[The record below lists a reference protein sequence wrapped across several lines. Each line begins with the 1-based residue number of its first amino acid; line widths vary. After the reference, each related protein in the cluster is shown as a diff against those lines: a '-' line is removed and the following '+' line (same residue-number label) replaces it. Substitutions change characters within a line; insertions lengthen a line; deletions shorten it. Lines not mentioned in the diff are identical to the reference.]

1 MDNKT
6 KAKSGN
12 TAVLIICSIIFIIL
26 WFVQGRMNARENPEV
41 KAIIDYL
48 LDRSKTLDVNLDGAI
63 GPLRGMSR
71 GGSSISGLIA
81 QMQVMLSAIM
91 VLTNKKRGFIT
102 AVLLNLFNL
111 GFIVFFTMI
120 ISKNFNSI
128 PGAAVSLCTL
138 IISGI
143 IYYFTQKTDKMHA
156 ELTKSYEQAIE
167 NNRIIQEKDEVLS
180 YLAYYDRL
188 TQMPNRHSF
197 MENLEER
204 VATGGDCT
212 IIYIDIDNFK
222 NINDTFGHSTGDELL
237 VEYSKKIE
245 ELCGEENFAA
255 KIGGDEYGIILRSGF
270 STNDIINFVAQLQNI
285 FAECIILRGDEF
297 SLTASY
303 GAANFPSDA
312 RSSEDLFRAA
322 ESAMFSAKA
331 NGKNQLCF
339 FRRNS

>member
-128 PGAAVSLCTL
+128 PGEAV
-138 IISGI
+138 
-143 IYYFTQKTDKMHA
+143 
-156 ELTKSYEQAIE
+156 
-167 NNRIIQEKDEVLS
+167 
-180 YLAYYDRL
+180 
-188 TQMPNRHSF
+188 
-197 MENLEER
+197 
-204 VATGGDCT
+204 
-212 IIYIDIDNFK
+212 
-222 NINDTFGHSTGDELL
+222 
-237 VEYSKKIE
+237 
-245 ELCGEENFAA
+245 
-255 KIGGDEYGIILRSGF
+255 
-270 STNDIINFVAQLQNI
+270 
-285 FAECIILRGDEF
+285 
-297 SLTASY
+297 
-303 GAANFPSDA
+303 
-312 RSSEDLFRAA
+312 
-322 ESAMFSAKA
+322 
-331 NGKNQLCF
+331 
-339 FRRNS
+339 

>member
-1 MDNKT
+1 
-6 KAKSGN
+6 
-12 TAVLIICSIIFIIL
+12 
-26 WFVQGRMNARENPEV
+26 
-41 KAIIDYL
+41 
-48 LDRSKTLDVNLDGAI
+48 
-63 GPLRGMSR
+63 
-71 GGSSISGLIA
+71 
-81 QMQVMLSAIM
+81 
-91 VLTNKKRGFIT
+91 
-102 AVLLNLFNL
+102 
-111 GFIVFFTMI
+111 
-120 ISKNFNSI
+120 
-128 PGAAVSLCTL
+128 
-138 IISGI
+138 
-143 IYYFTQKTDKMHA
+143 MHA